1 MLARVSA
8 SRWEFTCEGRNT
20 SAAVS
25 LTVREHKTEME
36 RELMVFVPLLRT
48 PPDGEGTRDCHLP
61 PLRAF
66 ISVLRRILKGVRIF
80 INTNSLR
87 SVANVLRAF
96 LIQSAHVQHLYT
108 RIMQLSLII
117 EWHIYI
123 LPDPRTLFY
132 NSCHVVKWHE
142 MRFRRVLQLCRGSFH
157 MLAVVEI

>member
-25 LTVREHKTEME
+25 LTVREHETEME

-87 SVANVLRAF
+87 SVANVLSHLLRAF

-108 RIMQLSLII
+108 CIMQLSLII

-132 NSCHVVKWHE
+132 NSCNVVKWHE
-142 MRFRRVLQLCRGSFH
+142 MKFKSVLQLC
-157 MLAVVEI
+157 